1 MTPILAPKDDAT
13 ARFDDGGFEWGLALI
28 QVPDVRATLSQ
39 PTRIDAWQRSWT
51 ERARPRTRVGRPR
64 RRLRREFRAAACV
77 CLVFAPIATAI
88 GAWGLPPVQSAA
100 AALVA
105 EAGNGEE
112 NADAGPMNIRLS
124 IKPIEAETEIPV
136 VFPGYLL
143 PDEHPQ
149 ESSHEGS

>member
-1 MTPILAPKDDAT
+1 MTSILAPIDDAT
-13 ARFDDGGFEWGLALI
+13 ARFDDDGFEWGMALI
-28 QVPDVRATLSQ
+28 QVPDVRSVLSQ
-39 PTRIDAWQRSWT
+39 PTRIDAWERSWS
-51 ERARPRTRVGRPR
+51 ERTRPRTRVGRPR
-64 RRLRREFRAAACV
+64 RRLRREFRTAACV

-88 GAWGLPPVQSAA
+88 GAWGLPPVRSAA

-105 EAGNGEE
+105 DATNAEE
-112 NADAGPMNIRLS
+112 NADAGSMKIRLS
-124 IKPIEAETEIPV
+124 IKPVEAEPEIPV